1 MKPRAEESDGVRDDE
16 NLAGAVVRR
25 IGNKALAGKLM
36 EGPGLNTGIEQHE
49 RIADHIVAAGPMPYH
64 RFCRV

>member
-1 MKPRAEESDGVRDDE
+1 MVYGTMRILPGPSS
-16 NLAGAVVRR
+16 AGSEIR
-25 IGNKALAGKLM
+25 LAGKLM